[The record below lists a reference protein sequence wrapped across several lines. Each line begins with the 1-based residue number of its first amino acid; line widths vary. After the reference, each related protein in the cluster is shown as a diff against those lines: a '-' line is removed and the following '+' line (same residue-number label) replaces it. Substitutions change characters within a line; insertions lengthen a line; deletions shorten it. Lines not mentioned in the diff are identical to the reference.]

1 MLEEIRESVLRR
13 KLVPKAEMPAFE
25 FSAPPLEEEAA
36 ECGRLL
42 PRSFIRAASRVADM
56 VARASVRSSRGV
68 ALAELVDLPE
78 AEGFA
83 ALLKGP
89 EGPPGL
95 VIFDPPAFSSVIEAM
110 TIGTLSHKAPALRR
124 ATETDAA
131 LMADLVDAILTEVD
145 AHPDPADPF
154 APGFRQDRLIDDLRL
169 LDVMLED
176 VPFSL
181 TVLEVELLA
190 EGTVR
195 KGVFTIA
202 LPEPAPEMPAFSD
215 FDMSFD
221 EGPVHDVH
229 WERALEA
236 SVMTAPAQL
245 GAVLGRV
252 RLPLAEVMA
261 LGVDSQVT
269 LPLSQLEE
277 VQLEGLD
284 RTVLAMGR
292 LGQYRGMRALRLTA
306 LPDDGGSDTGSDALA
321 DIDEGEGALAELDW
335 AQERP
340 DDA

>member
-1 MLEEIRESVLRR
+1 MLEDIRESVLRR

-25 FSAPPLEEEAA
+25 FPAPPLDEEPAG
-36 ECGRLL
+36 GRLL
-42 PRSFIRAASRVADM
+42 PRSFIRAASRVANM
-56 VARASVRSSRGV
+56 VARASVRSSRSI
-68 ALAELVDLPE
+68 ALAELVELPE

-83 ALLKGP
+83 ALLKGR

-95 VIFDPPAFSSVIEAM
+95 VILDPAAFSSVIEAM
-110 TIGTLSHKAPALRR
+110 TIGTLSRKAPAPRR
-124 ATETDAA
+124 ATETDCA

-145 AHPDPADPF
+145 AHPDPGDPF

-176 VPFSL
+176 VPFAL
-181 TVLEVELLA
+181 TVVEVELLA
-190 EGTVR
+190 EGIAR

-202 LPEPAPEMPAFSD
+202 LPDPAPEMPALTD
-215 FDMSFD
+215 FDMPFD
-221 EGPVHDVH
+221 EGPVHDVQ

-261 LGVDSQVT
+261 LGVGSQVT

-284 RTVLAMGR
+284 RAVLALGR
-292 LGQYRGMRALRLTA
+292 LGQYRGMRALRLTTLA
-306 LPDDGGSDTGSDALA
+306 MVDSTDTGLDPHMNT
-321 DIDEGEGALAELDW
+321 EGGPLAELDW
-335 AQERP
+335 VQEST
-340 DDA
+340 DDG

>member
-25 FSAPPLEEEAA
+25 FSAPPLEQEPAG
-36 ECGRLL
+36 GRLL

-68 ALAELVDLPE
+68 GLAELVELPA
-78 AEGFA
+78 AEGFT

-89 EGPPGL
+89 DGPPGL
-95 VIFDPPAFSSVIEAM
+95 VILDPSAFSSVIEAM
-110 TIGTLSHKAPALRR
+110 TIGSLSRKPPALRR

-131 LMADLVDAILTEVD
+131 LMADLVDAILAEVD
-145 AHPDPADPF
+145 ANPDPADPF
-154 APGFRQDRLIDDLRL
+154 DPGYRQHRLVDDLRL

-176 VPFSL
+176 VPFTL

-195 KGVFTIA
+195 KGMLSIA
-202 LPEPAPEMPAFSD
+202 LPEPAPEIPTFSD
-215 FDMSFD
+215 FDIPLD
-221 EGPVHDVH
+221 DGPLHDVR

-252 RLPLAEVMA
+252 RMPLSEVMA
-261 LGVDSQVT
+261 LKVDSLVT

-284 RTVLAMGR
+284 RAVLAVGR

-306 LPDDGGSDTGSDALA
+306 LHGEAGAEPVFETAPRGDSARTLPTEPQQVQESP
-321 DIDEGEGALAELDW
+321 DEG
-335 AQERP
+335 
-340 DDA
+340 

>member
-1 MLEEIRESVLRR
+1 MLENIRESVLRR
-13 KLVPKAEMPAFE
+13 KLVPKADMPAFE
-25 FSAPPLEEEAA
+25 FSAPPLEEEVAG
-36 ECGRLL
+36 GRLL
-42 PRSFIRAASRVADM
+42 PRAFIRAASRVAGL

-68 ALAELVDLPE
+68 GLAELVDLPE

-83 ALLKGP
+83 ALLKGR

-110 TIGTLSHKAPALRR
+110 TIGTLSRKAPALRR

-131 LMADLVDAILTEVD
+131 LMADLVDAILTETD
-145 AHPDPADPF
+145 ANPDPADPF
-154 APGFRQDRLIDDLRL
+154 IPGFRQDRLIDDLRL

-176 VPFSL
+176 VPFAL
-181 TVLEVELLA
+181 TVLDVELLA

-202 LPEPAPEMPAFSD
+202 LPEPVPEMPAFSD

-221 EGPVHDVH
+221 EPPAHDDA

-245 GAVLGRV
+245 GAVLGRI
-252 RLPLAEVMA
+252 RLPLCDVMA
-261 LGVDSQVT
+261 LKVDSQMT

-284 RTVLAMGR
+284 GAVLALGR
-292 LGQYRGMRALRLTA
+292 MGQYRGMRALRLTA
-306 LPDDGGSDTGSDALA
+306 LAEGDTTDGWSDPDLSAVSGPPAALDWPQEGLDDG
-321 DIDEGEGALAELDW
+321 
-335 AQERP
+335 
-340 DDA
+340 

>member
-1 MLEEIRESVLRR
+1 MLEDIRESVLRR

-25 FSAPPLEEEAA
+25 FTAPPPEEEPAG
-36 ECGRLL
+36 GRLL
-42 PRSFIRAASRVADM
+42 PRAFIRAASRVADL
-56 VARASVRSSRGV
+56 VARASVRSSRGA
-68 ALAELVDLPE
+68 ALDELVELPE

-95 VIFDPPAFSSVIEAM
+95 VIFDPAAFSSVIEVM

-131 LMADLVDAILTEVD
+131 LMADLVDAVLAEVD

-176 VPFSL
+176 VPFAL
-181 TVLEVELLA
+181 TVLDVDLLA
-190 EGTVR
+190 EGTMR
-195 KGVFTIA
+195 RGVVTLA
-202 LPEPAPEMPAFSD
+202 LPEPAPEMPLFTG
-215 FDMSFD
+215 FDLPFD
-221 EGPVHDVH
+221 DEPAQDVQ

-236 SVMTAPAQL
+236 SVMPAPARL

-252 RLPLAEVMA
+252 RLPLSEVMA
-261 LGVDSQVT
+261 LAVDSQVT

-284 RTVLAMGR
+284 QSVLALGR

-306 LPDDGGSDTGSDALA
+306 LPDGDSSGVDHETEPAAGGGPL
-321 DIDEGEGALAELDW
+321 GELDW
-335 AQERP
+335 EQENP
-340 DDA
+340 GDG